1 MSFCLSVVSLASFI
15 HIVFWNEK
23 SLNCD
28 FQIMTII
35 KENKRIKPTKYG
47 RKKRRKFS
55 NKIFKRK
62 YSRNNI
68 INFDKP
74 FLRCVV
80 ISTYLT
86 TPLVKPRDT
95 SSNPHHHP
103 QTRYITQYQHSCLF
117 QLFTKSLM
125 HNGTCRFYK
134 LI

>member
-1 MSFCLSVVSLASFI
+1 
-15 HIVFWNEK
+15 
-23 SLNCD
+23 
-28 FQIMTII
+28 MTII

-47 RKKRRKFS
+47 KQKKRRKFS

-86 TPLVKPRDT
+86 TPLVKPRDI
-95 SSNPHHHP
+95 SANHHHHP
-103 QTRYITQYQHSCLF
+103 QTRYIA
-117 QLFTKSLM
+117 
-125 HNGTCRFYK
+125 
-134 LI
+134 